1 MCGLKTISSL
11 ACGVIAAH
19 MAAPSASAGDLSI
32 SLRTRIHSE
41 AAIRIKEGDASL
53 ARIAVEPRLLLRSE
67 KGWRGEI
74 SGRIIAAADETGLGT
89 ASTFSSLSRP
99 LELGEDARLE
109 LDRAHLTFSAG
120 NNDLTIGKQTLAWG
134 ILDGLQVT
142 DRFDPVDRTEAVF
155 GEPRPRRIARW
166 GVRWQGK
173 AAGFGFDAGA
183 ALDATV
189 NQLPQSDAAFSPAA
203 PRLRAGIPA
212 GGATPPLRVSSRSN
226 NLSNASFGL
235 RLSRSFT
242 GTEANLILISGPET
256 DPLFQFQQSPAG
268 PEVELKYPRRTLIGA
283 TLDRADGARIWRLE
297 AAHIPDQPINAAI
310 GTVPGIA
317 ERARTIAGLGLD
329 WSLPREVFVNLQ
341 LGLDH
346 VHAGSAE
353 LYRPDTDFIATIRLQ
368 RGFRNE
374 RLWLKSELLG
384 TLSDG
389 DGTFRPW
396 IEWRQSDHLTLS
408 AGADLVWGTRDGLFG
423 QYRDQSRIWT
433 RISSTF

>member
-1 MCGLKTISSL
+1 MHSTRTIASL
-11 ACGVIAAH
+11 VCGVIAAH
-19 MAAPSASAGDLSI
+19 SAAPMAIADDLSI
-32 SLRTRIHSE
+32 SPRTRINAE
-41 AAIRIKEGDASL
+41 AAIRMEDADASL
-53 ARIAVEPRLLLRSE
+53 ARVTVEPRLLLRSDR
-67 KGWRGEI
+67 GWRGEV

-89 ASTFSSLSRP
+89 VSTFSSLSRP

-109 LDRAHLTFSAG
+109 LDRAYVTFSAG
-120 NNDLTIGKQTLAWG
+120 DHDLTIGKQTLAWG

-155 GEPRPRRIARW
+155 GELRPRRIARW

-173 AAGFGFDAGA
+173 AAGLNVDAAA

-189 NQLPQSDAAFSPAA
+189 NQLPQTSDAFSPAA

-226 NLSNASFGL
+226 QVRDASLGL

-242 GTEANLILISGPET
+242 GTEANLVLISGPEP
-256 DPLFQFQQSPAG
+256 DPLFQFEPSPAG
-268 PEVELKYPRRTLIGA
+268 PEVELQYPRRTLIGA

-297 AAHIPDQPINAAI
+297 AAYIPDQPVNAAT
-310 GTVPGIA
+310 GPTPGIV
-317 ERARTIAGLGLD
+317 ERRRILAGLGLD
-329 WSLPREVFVNLQ
+329 WNLPRDVFLNLQ

-346 VHAGSAE
+346 VNAGGAE
-353 LYRPDTDFIATIRLQ
+353 LYRPETDLIATIRLQ

-374 RLWLKSELLG
+374 RLWLKSEILG
-384 TLSDG
+384 TLSEG

-396 IEWRQSDHLTLS
+396 VEWRQSDHLTLS
-408 AGADLVWGTRDGLFG
+408 AGADLVWGTREGLFG